1 MSNVHIDNFREA
13 LVFANESDIDTTRL
27 EEDAAVI
34 VGEFLIANAL
44 AVQNYDKGSGE
55 GSAAFWLALV
65 LTGLENDFGHYAS
78 LNAHAYRLGKEYAC

>member
-1 MSNVHIDNFREA
+1 MSNTHVRNFEEA
-13 LVFANESDIDTTRL
+13 LVFARECDIDTTRL

-55 GSAAFWLALV
+55 GSAAFRLGLL
-65 LTGLENDFGHYAS
+65 LTGMENDFGAFVS
-78 LNAHAYRLGKEYAC
+78 LSAHAYRVGKEYAC